1 MECMIRQS
9 DKIER
14 FKKHQ
19 RSSDGIHA
27 KFSVHTKQPVV
38 GDNDWGHLQ
47 LDATSL
53 FLLTLAQIT
62 ASGLQIIRNFDEV
75 AFIQNLVYYVEISY
89 RTPDFGV
96 WERGTIFVVE

>member
-1 MECMIRQS
+1 MQSLLECMIRQS

-14 FKKHQ
+14 FKRHQ

-27 KFSVHTKQPVV
+27 KFSVHTKTEVC
-38 GDNDWGHLQ
+38 GDSEWGHLQ

-53 FLLTLAQIT
+53 FLLTLAQMT

-75 AFIQNLVYYVEISY
+75 AFIQNLIYYIEIGY
-89 RTPDFGV
+89 RTADFGV
-96 WERGTIFVVE
+96 WERG